1 MRADQML
8 VEKQMATSREKAR
21 AMILSGIVFS
31 DGIRIEKAGHRLTP
45 KSDLELRGRQLQY
58 VSRGGLKLEGA
69 LKNFQIDVTSLEALD
84 VGASTGGFSDC
95 LLQNGAA
102 RIFCV
107 DVGYGQLAWELRQDS
122 RITVLERTN
131 FRHLEYER
139 IGRKVDLIVI
149 DASFISLNL
158 ILPNTREFLKNGG
171 KILALVK
178 PQFEAGVGEVGK
190 RGIVKDE
197 KVQTRILEELQHFAK
212 NLKLDMLG
220 KMESVITGKKSGNRE
235 FFIYLQY
242 NQDFPNLEEEKN
254 VSDSGT
260 NLHKE
265 IHYFKI
271 LDP

>member
-1 MRADQML
+1 ML
-8 VEKQMATSREKAR
+8 VEKQMAASREKAQ
-21 AMILSGIVFS
+21 AMILSGIIFS
-31 DGIRIEKAGHRLTP
+31 NGKRIEKAGQRLTTE
-45 KSDLELRGRQLQY
+45 SNLEIKGSPLRY

-69 LKNFQIDVTSLEALD
+69 LKHFQIDSNQLEVLD

-95 LLQNGAA
+95 LLQHGAI

-107 DVGYGQLAWELRQDS
+107 DVGYGQLAWKLRQDP
-122 RITVLERTN
+122 RISVLEKTN

-190 RGIVKDE
+190 RGLVKD
-197 KVQTRILEELQHFAK
+197 KDVQTRILEKLQHFAK

-242 NQDFPNLEEEKN
+242 NQDSPNREGEEN
-254 VSDSGT
+254 VSDSRA
-260 NLHKE
+260 NQHKE
-265 IHYFKI
+265 IHSFEI